1 MLGLIGS
8 HFIKGFW
15 MYLLFALSAMIEG
28 PLTILTSGAGIA
40 QGLVRPGPIF
50 LAVVAGNL
58 VGDIGWYSLGRF
70 AKPEWLY
77 QISPKLGISAEKVAG
92 LQDIVRSH
100 TGKLIFLAKFTAGLP
115 IPTLIAVGLS
125 RVPKRQW
132 AAAWIGGELVKS
144 AIIMLAGYLFSAAVK
159 TASGTMQ
166 AVIWSITG
174 VLIAAGFVWY
184 RRHKHTQA

>member
-1 MLGLIGS
+1 
-8 HFIKGFW
+8 

-40 QGLVRPGPIF
+40 QSLVRPGPIF

-92 LQDIVRSH
+92 CRISCGR
-100 TGKLIFLAKFTAGLP
+100 TPKTYLP
-115 IPTLIAVGLS
+115 RGNSLPGRQS
-125 RVPKRQW
+125 RP
-132 AAAWIGGELVKS
+132 
-144 AIIMLAGYLFSAAVK
+144 
-159 TASGTMQ
+159 
-166 AVIWSITG
+166 
-174 VLIAAGFVWY
+174 
-184 RRHKHTQA
+184 